1 MRAAVVSEYKAA
13 PALGE
18 RDEPQASDGQAIVSM
33 RAAGLNPADIAV
45 ASGTFAAGSP
55 PLPYVPGIE
64 AVGTVVESARFAPGT
79 RVWAS
84 GRGLGV
90 VADGT
95 FAETFAV
102 ADEILVEVP
111 ADADDL
117 HAAALG
123 VVGLAAWMPLSWLA
137 PVRPGEAVLVLGA
150 TGAVGSIAVQVAKI
164 LGAGRVVAAGRNADR
179 LERALQLGADAVVEL
194 DGDGLGERLAA
205 SFEGAPLTLVFD
217 ALWGPAVEAA
227 TIVAAP
233 GARIA
238 QVGLSGG
245 ATATLASGVLRS
257 KSMQILG
264 YTNFAVPMDALA
276 QGYGDLLAHATA
288 GRITIDIEAVP
299 LAQVAEAWARQQQGS
314 AAKLVLVP

>member
-1 MRAAVVSEYKAA
+1 M
-13 PALGE
+13 
-18 RDEPQASDGQAIVSM
+18 
-33 RAAGLNPADIAV
+33 
-45 ASGTFAAGSP
+45 
-55 PLPYVPGIE
+55 
-64 AVGTVVESARFAPGT
+64 
-79 RVWAS
+79 
-84 GRGLGV
+84 
-90 VADGT
+90 
-95 FAETFAV
+95 
-102 ADEILVEVP
+102 
-111 ADADDL
+111 
-117 HAAALG
+117 
-123 VVGLAAWMPLSWLA
+123 
-137 PVRPGEAVLVLGA
+137 
-150 TGAVGSIAVQVAKI
+150 
-164 LGAGRVVAAGRNADR
+164 
-179 LERALQLGADAVVEL
+179 VEL

-276 QGYGDLLAHATA
+276 QGYADLLAHATA